1 MSARPTS
8 SEDTPALRPARRN
21 RHRVPA
27 ATPAPVPPAAPAA
40 PAAPPAEQPAPPAP
54 RRIAPVA
61 AGAGLYAETPGGV
74 SRPAQLSDRCM
85 GCGAPTRGRAN
96 MVTEVVQSGP
106 VRALRVVA
114 CSACPDRRS
123 PAPAGGGAAA

>member
-1 MSARPTS
+1 MSARSTS
-8 SEDTPALRPARRN
+8 SEAPHAHRPARRN

-27 ATPAPVPPAAPAA
+27 APVPQPPSPAPLTG
-40 PAAPPAEQPAPPAP
+40 PAEDAAARAP
-54 RRIAPVA
+54 RRIAPVG
-61 AGAGLYAETPGGV
+61 AGSGLYAETPGGV

-96 MVTEVVQSGP
+96 MVTEVVELGP

-114 CSACPDRRS
+114 CSACPDRRAPWP
-123 PAPAGGGAAA
+123 PAAHARD